1 MALIKLNNQSLTA
14 VSALPAAITTGS
26 VLKVSGTT
34 TSTQS
39 AYADN
44 SGEQLVMSISHVAVQ
59 TNSHFFI
66 SGNILFGCAAGS
78 EENAH
83 MILKDGS
90 TKILSGA
97 DSGSR
102 IGCFASSDSG
112 SNFNRCQMLNNS
124 GLYTTSTHSAGD
136 TKTFNLY
143 FYAPGSS
150 ASYVINK
157 SWNDSDGNF
166 YPRGAS
172 HFTVMEI
179 AG

>member
-34 TSTQS
+34 TTSQSTYS
-39 AYADN
+39 DG
-44 SGEQLVMSISHVAVQ
+44 SGEHLVLTISHVAVQ
-59 TNSHFFI
+59 ANSDFLI
-66 SGNILFGCAAGS
+66 SGGIMFSTNAAS
-78 EENAH
+78 EEAGH
-83 MILKDGS
+83 MLLKDGA

-97 DSGSR
+97 DVGSR
-102 IGCFASSDSG
+102 IGSFASSDSG
-112 SNFNRCQMLNNS
+112 SNFNRVQMLNNS
-124 GLYTTSTHSAGD
+124 GLYTTSTHAVGD

-143 FYAPGSS
+143 FYAPSS
-150 ASYVINK
+150 GASYVINR
-157 SWNDSDGNF
+157 SWNDSNSDF
-166 YPRGAS
+166 YPTCAS